1 MTNSVDSVIKSFG
14 GIITGQINIAWDTRQ
29 TAEQFLEIREQGGL
43 EDDPVEFTVE
53 EFLEYVR
60 SNTADVVQQTLDSFG
75 QIGLEKEIFVIA
87 SDGEV
92 IDEFA

>member
-29 TAEQFLEIREQGGL
+29 TAEQFLEIRQQGGV
-43 EDDPVEFTVE
+43 EDNPEFTAE

-60 SNTADVVQQTLDSFG
+60 ANTSDVIQQTLENFG
-75 QIGLEKEIFVIA
+75 QIGLERDIFVIA

-92 IDEFA
+92 IDEF